1 MNVKGALLLTS
12 ALVPAFLLGSCF
24 AVAAPQGPTIT
35 SGQATVT
42 QNGNRLDIRQTT
54 DKVIIDWRSFSIAP
68 GEIVQ
73 FYQLGA
79 QSIALN
85 RVTGSDISFLN
96 GSLLAN
102 GSVFLVNPNGIVV
115 GRNAT
120 INVGSFLATTSGINN
135 SDFLAGR
142 YLFTSAPDG
151 SSVSNLGSI
160 TAAEGGYVV
169 LSAAKVD
176 NQGTIVARKGS
187 IALGA
192 AKGFTVDPVGDGLL
206 VYQVGDATAQAL
218 ATNSGSVSASG
229 GRVQF
234 SARSVDTV
242 ARDVINTTGLVE
254 ANSVSVK
261 NGEVIFDGGA
271 QGIVSVGGQVNAVGQ
286 NPGETGGTVKVLGN
300 VVGVMDGAKVDASGQ
315 AGGGTVLVG
324 GNWHGA
330 GPEPNASVTYVA
342 PTAKISAD
350 ATGFGVGGQVVLWSD
365 VTTRDYGTISV
376 KGGPLGGD
384 GGSVEVSSHGTLDFR
399 GTVDRSSPHGK
410 AGSLLLD
417 PLDISIILAGSDAN
431 VSGSSPFTPSTTGST
446 LTDTTLLAALSGG
459 NVTVTTVGTTG
470 TANGDITIST
480 PLSWSSNTLTLSA
493 ANNIKINANLSVS
506 GTGGL
511 SMTPGAS
518 GYDLTGTGASV
529 TLTGSST
536 LSIGGHAY
544 TLITTAANL
553 QAMGTSGYYALAN
566 DIDVTAGGIA
576 NFVPISSFTGM
587 FDGIGHNVSNLTLSY
602 TTTTNTALIKTTS
615 GSIKNTS
622 FIAVSI
628 SGGISGYNNVGVIS
642 GTMTGG
648 SIVNSSS
655 SGTVSASGANQVG
668 GLVGYITGGSIISS
682 NSSATVNAGSG
693 GYVGGLV
700 GAVGG
705 SGSISDSYAT
715 GGVSGG
721 SYVGGLVGYN
731 TSTIANSYA
740 TGTVTAG
747 GTAGGLVGYSNLIIS
762 GSHSTSNVSL
772 TSGVSGHIGGLVG
785 ENDTS
790 GKIFTSYATGSVTSL
805 SSASSI
811 FMGGLVGKQYGLVLN
826 SFATG
831 AVSGSSGS
839 GSYFGGLAGFSF
851 SGTFQNSYSIGSVS
865 TTGSAS
871 IGGLSTTGSFSG
883 SYWDKDTSGI
893 STGSSGTGLA
903 DAAMKTQSSYT
914 GWDFTN
920 TWTMG
925 GSGYPILNA
934 SSYQLFVI
942 PSAASKVYGA
952 ALPSFT
958 DTIVGFKGSDTS
970 SIVSGLTLSTTATA
984 SSNVGSYT
992 ISGSGAS
999 ATSSDSTPYV
1009 ISYLSGTLSVTAAA
1023 LSVTANAASR
1033 NYGVANPTFS
1043 ATYSGFVNGD
1053 TSSNLTTAP
1062 TFATTATTA
1071 SAVGSYTITPSGA
1084 VDSNYSFTY
1093 HTGTLTVNTAPLT
1106 VTANSTSKTYGST
1119 ASFAS
1124 TAFTTSGLVNSDT
1137 VTGVTETSTGSGATS
1152 VVGSYNIV
1160 PSAAT
1165 GTGLSNYAI
1174 TYANGS
1180 LTVNTAP
1187 LTVTANSTSKTYGST
1202 ASFASTAFTT
1212 SGLVN
1217 SDTVTGVTET
1227 STGSGATSVVGSY
1240 NIVPSAATG
1249 TGLSNYA
1256 ITYANG
1262 SLTVNTAP
1270 LTVTANSTSK
1280 TYGST
1285 ASFASTAFT
1294 TSGLVNS
1301 DTVTGVTETSTG
1313 SGATSVVGSYNIV
1326 PSTATGTG
1334 LSNYAITYANGSLT
1348 VNALQLTVAGIT
1360 AANKAYDGILPTSII
1375 SYGTTLSSVV
1385 AGDTG
1390 NVTVSGNAAFATSG
1404 VGNGKTVNITGLA
1417 LSGTKAGNYS
1427 LSSTTAT
1434 ASANI
1439 TAVPL
1444 TITANNQTMS
1454 AGGALPGLT
1463 ASYSGFVNGE
1473 TSASLTTLPTLSA
1486 AGYSSAGSYPITASG
1501 AVDPN
1506 YAISYVS
1513 GTLTVSGAT
1522 ASQTTSIFSSI
1533 QQSNTTTAATSNPS
1547 TSTASIS
1554 TSTLVAAAGGIGG
1567 AASAAPLSPRATQTF
1582 AETASI
1588 LDAGPG
1594 ASASVA
1600 NVTPAATS
1608 PFSASTTVAGPSVRG
1623 SEPLETAGGGTG
1635 TPGGGRTV
1643 TSAAQEPSPPTTKEP
1658 PNKPVVVQLIPG
1670 LLKQVVPQPVE
1681 SQQGVPGIN
1690 NRYSVMGNKAL
1701 W

>member
-1240 NIVPSAATG
+1240 NIVPS
-1249 TGLSNYA
+1249 
-1256 ITYANG
+1256 
-1262 SLTVNTAP
+1262 
-1270 LTVTANSTSK
+1270 
-1280 TYGST
+1280 
-1285 ASFASTAFT
+1285 
-1294 TSGLVNS
+1294 
-1301 DTVTGVTETSTG
+1301 
-1313 SGATSVVGSYNIV
+1313 
-1326 PSTATGTG
+1326 TATGTG